1 MNFLYYEEVKKK
13 IEKILNNK
21 NNPNCL
27 DNIVN
32 ILYTTFEKYSWIGIY
47 FVRNDNLLLGPW
59 RGKNATEHTKIPI
72 GTGICGSAAKTGK
85 TELVQNVTQ
94 DSRYLSCFVS
104 TKSELVVPIKKLNEI
119 IAEIDIDSNIFD
131 AFTAEDVNLIEQLA
145 KNKDFIDII
154 LRYK

>member
-47 FVRNDNLLLGPW
+47 FVKDDNLLLGPW

-72 GTGICGSAAKTGK
+72 GMGICGSAAKTGK

-94 DSRYLSCFVS
+94 DNRYLSCFVS
-104 TKSELVVPIKKLNEI
+104 TKSELVVPIKKSNEI

-145 KNKDFIDII
+145 KNKNFIDII